1 MNKKIWN
8 ARFAVIIGIILSGAF
23 MRLIP
28 HWPNFTPIAAIALF
42 GGAYLGKRYL
52 AFAIPVAA
60 MLISDLLIGFHDS
73 MLAVYAAFAVTVGI
87 GLLLRRRMN
96 AYTIIGASLTSSV
109 IFFLITN
116 FAAWLSSPHL
126 YPASFAGLMQS
137 YTAGLIF
144 FNDGSYGIS
153 FFMNELLG
161 GLFYNGLFFG
171 AFYMA
176 QQRFPSLSRA

>member
-8 ARFAVIIGIILSGAF
+8 ARFAVILGIIITGAF

-52 AFAIPVAA
+52 AFAIPAAA
-60 MLISDLLIGFHDS
+60 MLLSDLFLGFHES
-73 MLAVYAAFAVTVGI
+73 MGAVYLAFAVTVGI
-87 GLLLRRRMN
+87 GLLLRKRMN
-96 AYTIIGASLTSSV
+96 AYTVIGASLTSSV

-116 FAAWLSSPHL
+116 FAAWFTSPHL
-126 YPASFAGLMQS
+126 YPANITGLMQS
-137 YTAGLIF
+137 YAAGLIF

-153 FFMNELLG
+153 FFMNEVFG
-161 GLFYNGLFFG
+161 GLFYNTLFFG
-171 AFYMA
+171 AFYFA
-176 QQRFPSLSRA
+176 QQRFPVLSRA